1 MRLVS
6 WGAAR
11 EVTGSNHML
20 ELSDGT
26 RLLVDCGMFQGRRL
40 EAEAK
45 NREFPYD
52 PAGVAGVILTHGH
65 CDHSGRL
72 PLLVRR
78 GFTGNIHAT
87 PATRDIAGL
96 IMADTAHIQVK
107 DAEWLRK
114 KNPGHPFEPLFG
126 PEEVLTTLDHFV
138 TVSYGRDFLLPG
150 NCHGSF
156 FDAGHILG
164 SAVFCLELPD
174 GRRLGFTGD
183 LGRKGLPIIRAP
195 QLLPDVDY
203 LVCDSTYGNRLH
215 DPVTDA
221 KQQLA
226 EVVRAT
232 VKRGGKIIIP
242 AFAVERTQ
250 EVVYYLQQLIADG
263 EIPPLDVFVDS
274 PMACNATSI
283 FRVHQECFE
292 DDLREEYIA
301 HRADPFGF
309 ERLRYT
315 ISMAES
321 MALNAHHEPCVIISS
336 SGMCE
341 SGRILHHL
349 KNHIGNPANT
359 ILIVGYMAANTL
371 GRRIANREPEVR
383 IFGKPYAL
391 KAQVKILNTFSAH
404 ADYREIRNYVSRLDL
419 KRLREVILV
428 HGESDAMDNLRH
440 ELLEAG
446 VRSVR
451 PAEPGG
457 WAELA

>member
-1 MRLVS
+1 MRLAS

-20 ELSDGT
+20 EVADGI
-26 RLLVDCGMFQGRRL
+26 RLLVDCGMFQGRRH

-52 PAGVAGVILTHGH
+52 PASIAGVVLTHGH
-65 CDHSGRL
+65 CDHSCRL
-72 PLLVRR
+72 PLLVAR

-138 TVSYGRDFLLPG
+138 TVSYGRDFDLPG
-150 NCHGSF
+150 GCRGRF
-156 FDAGHILG
+156 VDAGHILG
-164 SAVFCLELPD
+164 SALACIEAPD
-174 GRRLGFTGD
+174 GTRIGFTGD
-183 LGRKGLPIIRAP
+183 LGRKGLPIIRCP
-195 QLLPDVDY
+195 QRLPDLDY
-203 LVCDSTYGNRLH
+203 LVCEATYGNRLH
-215 DPVTDA
+215 DPVEDA
-221 KQQLA
+221 RRELA
-226 EVVRAT
+226 EVIRDTVR
-232 VKRGGKIIIP
+232 RGGKIIIP

-263 EIPPLDVFVDS
+263 EIAPIDVFVDS

-292 DDLREEYIA
+292 DDLREDYIA
-301 HRADPFGF
+301 RRVDPFGF
-309 ERLRYT
+309 EQLRYT
-315 ISMAES
+315 RTVAES
-321 MALNAHHEPCVIISS
+321 MAINQRREPCVIISS

-341 SGRILHHL
+341 AGRILHHL
-349 KNHIGNPANT
+349 KNNIENPANT

-371 GRRIANREPEVR
+371 GRRIADREPQVR

-391 KAQVKILNTFSAH
+391 KARVKILNTFSAH
-404 ADYREIRNYVSRLDL
+404 ADYRDLREYVTQFDL
-419 KRLREVILV
+419 ARLRKVFLV
-428 HGESDAMDNLRH
+428 HGESEAMEHLRDK
-440 ELLEAG
+440 LLAAG
-446 VRSVR
+446 VRAVE
-451 PAEPGG
+451 PAEPGAWNDLG
-457 WAELA
+457 

>member
-20 ELSDGT
+20 EVADGV
-26 RLLVDCGMFQGRRL
+26 RLLVDCGMFQGHRR

-45 NREFPYD
+45 NKEFPYD
-52 PAGVAGVILTHGH
+52 PAGVAAVVLTHGH
-65 CDHSGRL
+65 CDHCGRL
-72 PLLVRR
+72 PLLVAR
-78 GFTGNIHAT
+78 GFVGNIHCT

-138 TVSYGRDFLLPG
+138 TVSYGREFLLPG
-150 NCHGSF
+150 NCRAQF
-156 FDAGHILG
+156 VDAGHILG
-164 SAVFCLELPD
+164 SAMTCIETAD
-174 GRRLGFTGD
+174 GRRIGFTGD
-183 LGRKGLPIIRAP
+183 IGRKGLPIIRAP
-195 QLLPDVDY
+195 QPLPDVDY
-203 LVCDSTYGNRLH
+203 LVCESTYGDRLH
-215 DPVTDA
+215 DPIEDA
-221 KQQLA
+221 KRELG

-232 VKRGGKIIIP
+232 VRRGGKIIIP

-250 EVVYYLQQLIADG
+250 EVVYYLQQMIANGD
-263 EIPPLDVFVDS
+263 IAPIDVFVDS

-301 HRADPFGF
+301 RRTDPFGF
-309 ERLRYT
+309 EQLHYT
-315 ISMAES
+315 RSVAES
-321 MALNAHHEPCVIISS
+321 MALNERREPCVIISS

-341 SGRILHHL
+341 AGRILHHL
-349 KNHIGNPANT
+349 KNNIGNPANT

-371 GRRIANREPEVR
+371 GRRIADREPEVR

-404 ADYREIRNYVSRLDL
+404 ADYRDIRAYVSGFDL
-419 KRLREVILV
+419 ERLREVILI
-428 HGESDAMDNLRH
+428 HGESEAMDNLGE
-440 ELLEAG
+440 ELRAAG

-451 PAEPGG
+451 PAEPGE
-457 WAELA
+457 WAELS